1 MRSGKENNN
10 LTVGNVKI
18 AVRGAQGHKEL
29 HPRNSFLNWRDGS
42 VREELDKHELYPST
56 HVNRLDVV
64 ACSFT
69 PALGRWRH
77 RSPQES
83 LVIQPRR
90 IIDL

>member
-1 MRSGKENNN
+1 METLK
-10 LTVGNVKI
+10 NVKI
-18 AVRGAQGHKEL
+18 AVRGVQGHKEL
-29 HPRNSFLNWRDGS
+29 YPCNSFLNWGDGS
-42 VREELDKHELYPST
+42 VREELDKHELDPST

-69 PALGRWRH
+69 PAPGRWGH

>member
-1 MRSGKENNN
+1 METLKS
-10 LTVGNVKI
+10 VKI
-18 AVRGAQGHKEL
+18 AVRGAQRHKGL
-29 HPRNSFLNWRDGS
+29 HPCGSFLNWGDGS
-42 VREELDKHELYPST
+42 VREELDKHELDRST

-69 PALGRWRH
+69 PAPGRWRH

-90 IIDL
+90 ISDL